1 VHDPREHFALASR
14 HVVEA
19 DERISAQWH
28 RIERLR
34 RAACYTGDA
43 EDLLRLLLQ
52 ARELMLARQKRLE
65 CEMAEWR
72 TLLPEH

>member
-1 VHDPREHFALASR
+1 MHDPREHFALANR
-14 HVVEA
+14 RVVEA
-19 DERISAQWH
+19 DERISGQRH

-52 ARELMLARQKRLE
+52 AREFIRSPKAVG
-65 CEMAEWR
+65 
-72 TLLPEH
+72 T